1 MNKLLAGILIGGMTT
16 TSVAGSALP
25 VFAAETDSIEGASK
39 AAAGA
44 EEGGSEQGSSGSESS
59 GSEQGASGSE
69 SSGSE
74 QGSSGSESSGSESSG
89 SEQGASGSESSG
101 SEQGSS
107 GSESSG
113 SESSGSESSGSESSG
128 SESSGSESSG
138 SEYSG
143 GESQGASS
151 SGEASGSGS
160 ESQGGTSEGSSES
173 ATGETTDPGTP
184 SLPETGSEESAAPAE
199 TPEETEEADDLDY
212 SAVEAKEGIASMD
225 EEEDSGIGQSLV
237 GASSSSKSSSV
248 IVNSAEDAKRIQAAN
263 AMEARARKEAEEEAA
278 GIVAR
283 SYGYAFSN
291 RDYYTG
297 SYFITEAQKR
307 LALNI
312 GFKQVGKVYA
322 MPRTGVTINIREGG
336 SLDDRI
342 VGKLDKD
349 GVCYVLEDDGKD
361 WIFVESGE
369 VRGFVFR
376 DILDIGEPAEARAEE
391 IGEENLVTADQEVDP
406 LENTAFRHTLN
417 TTKEVNSIVNQ
428 LGSANADRQA
438 MLDFAEQF
446 LGLPYVWGGD
456 SLSTGADCSGFTQQV
471 YAQFGISLPRCSY
484 EQAEVG
490 VKIPAQEALPG
501 DLLFYARNGVVYHV
515 MMYIGDGKVINES
528 SSTTGCVIYD
538 VDYSKVCWACRYIA
552 DDRTIAES
560 AGVDLSELE
569 DMEGVEASS
578 TSLQA
583 ADLQAVGLKAFQ
595 GDADAQEQIINALA
609 AASEREYESYG
620 FARSVIIAQ
629 AINETG
635 WLSFPGNGAG
645 ILASD
650 NNVLGMNAELNNS
663 EWTSPWNGRSA
674 TRMVPQYRNGGI
686 DYGFESMR
694 LYDCVEDCMED
705 YAAFKI
711 SLNPQLAGENDV
723 DKVIGIGLKGYA
735 SDPAYQSNIKNL
747 IDKYNLT
754 RFDEQTEDEEEKK
767 AEDAKDAAAENAET
781 NTENPVPAD
790 TEAVVPENN
799 TEPVDGEVP
808 DAEVPDAEVPDA
820 EVPDAEVPDAEIP
833 DGEVPEDVM
842 IPDGEVPVDD
852 TVPEGEPAEGEDS
865 AEQAAEG
872 ETEAEA
878 SSEAETAEEP
888 AGSDA
893 AEEVPEAEASE
904 SKDAEEE
911 TADSEAVEDGA
922 VEEAEEAEADE
933 DSVKTGI
940 PAEDVP
946 AAEYYEPEVVEEVE
960 VGTEVAVEEEP
971 AEEVID
977 DSEAEPAE
985 ELEDGSEVVEAEE
998 GEIGYEVEEGEIGY
1012 EVSEGEDIGE
1022 EVPDGEVA
1030 DTADSTYY
1038 TMEQKQL
1045 IYAIVAE
1052 EDDTSYDG
1060 ALAVISTAMNRA
1072 DKNYGG
1078 FGTTA
1083 LSQLTAESQYRY
1095 SSDVDPSGHYRNR
1108 LKGNVPDFVI
1118 RACDDC
1124 LNNGI
1129 RNTDCDSLSET
1140 KPAEGPSKQIGINY
1154 YYNS

>member
-1 MNKLLAGILIGGMTT
+1 MNESENLWNADSLLKLSEDLQVENEQYRLQLAQKENQIQTHLSDVQKLKLQIRSMQSTI
-16 TSVAGSALP
+16 A
-25 VFAAETDSIEGASK
+25 
-39 AAAGA
+39 
-44 EEGGSEQGSSGSESS
+44 EQGQEIQKLNAHIARLAESDLVLV
-59 GSEQGASGSE
+59 ENEKLA
-69 SSGSE
+69 
-74 QGSSGSESSGSESSG
+74 
-89 SEQGASGSESSG
+89 
-101 SEQGSS
+101 
-107 GSESSG
+107 
-113 SESSGSESSGSESSG
+113 
-128 SESSGSESSG
+128 
-138 SEYSG
+138 
-143 GESQGASS
+143 
-151 SGEASGSGS
+151 EANRKLQA
-160 ESQGGTSEGSSES
+160 ENEKAQNTFKE
-173 ATGETTDPGTP
+173 
-184 SLPETGSEESAAPAE
+184 AAIK
-199 TPEETEEADDLDY
+199 T
-212 SAVEAKEGIASMD
+212 
-225 EEEDSGIGQSLV
+225 
-237 GASSSSKSSSV
+237 
-248 IVNSAEDAKRIQAAN
+248 EDAKRIQAAN

-278 GIVAR
+278 GLVAR

-312 GFKQVGKVYA
+312 GFKQIGKVYA

-349 GVCYVLEDDGKD
+349 GVCYVLEDEGKD
-361 WIFVESGE
+361 WLFVESGE

-391 IGEENLVTADQEVDP
+391 IGEDNLVTADQEVDP

-569 DMEGVEASS
+569 DMDLGS

-595 GDADAQEQIINALA
+595 GDPDAQEQIINALA
-609 AASEREYESYG
+609 AASEREYEAYG

-674 TRMVPQYRNGGI
+674 TRMVPQYHNGGI

-705 YAAFKI
+705 YAAFKV

-735 SDPAYQSNIKNL
+735 TDPAYQSNIKNL

-754 RFDEQTEDEEEKK
+754 RFDEPTEDEEDKK
-767 AEDAKDAAAENAET
+767 AKDAKDAADQNSGN
-781 NTENPVPAD
+781 NTENPNPAD
-790 TEAVVPENN
+790 TEAVLPDNN
-799 TEPVDGEVP
+799 TETADTEVPDGEVP
-808 DAEVPDAEVPDA
+808 NTDVPDAEVPDA

-833 DGEVPEDVM
+833 DGELPEDGM
-842 IPDGEVPVDD
+842 IPDGDAPVDD
-852 TVPEGEPAEGEDS
+852 VIPDVEPQEGEPAEGEASGSDAAEGEASGSEAESESETADGEIPEAETAESKASDLS
-865 AEQAAEG
+865 AEGEAEAAEDDAADAAVAEGETAEG
-872 ETEAEA
+872 ETE
-878 SSEAETAEEP
+878 TAEEA
-888 AGSDA
+888 AGSEA
-893 AEEVPEAEASE
+893 AE
-904 SKDAEEE
+904 D
-911 TADSEAVEDGA
+911 EAVENG
-922 VEEAEEAEADE
+922 VSEDE
-933 DSVKTGI
+933 ISDDEPQKTGI
-940 PAEDVP
+940 PGEDTSAED
-946 AAEYYEPEVVEEVE
+946 YYEPEVVEEVE
-960 VGTEVAVEEEP
+960 VGTEIVDGEESGEEIEDNSDAEV
-971 AEEVID
+971 AEESEIGSD
-977 DSEAEPAE
+977 ADEAE
-985 ELEDGSEVVEAEE
+985 DGD
-998 GEIGYEVEEGEIGY
+998 IGYEVEEGDIGY
-1012 EVSEGEDIGE
+1012 EVNDGEDVGE
-1022 EVPDGEVA
+1022 EVPDEPDGEVS

-1038 TMEQKQL
+1038 TMEQRQL

-1124 LNNGI
+1124 LNSGI

-1140 KPAEGPSKQIGINY
+1140 KPAGQQSEQIGINY